1 MKDTKC
7 LALGRKSQ
15 SQFDASIFYS
25 NKTSW
30 YIILQ
35 IKKSIH
41 AIMKKKEMQKMKLG
55 ITHWENSCPRHVI
68 VQKATQF

>member
-1 MKDTKC
+1 M
-7 LALGRKSQ
+7 LGFGEKKSITIWRKH
-15 SQFDASIFYS
+15 FFKS

-41 AIMKKKEMQKMKLG
+41 AIMKKKEMQKMKLR